1 MKKIMHRVKP
11 NSYAWLKYAELLY
24 FLIFTVFI
32 CIYVKNKNMFAL
44 SGSITML
51 FIGVIFIVIS
61 RLWSSCHRY
70 HRADKDFPEP
80 DFPAIKILLVFFGN
94 TISTG
99 FLI

>member
-51 FIGVIFIVIS
+51 FIGVIFIVIARYCKLCEARKIS
-61 RLWSSCHRY
+61 RLINQHLS
-70 HRADKDFPEP
+70 
-80 DFPAIKILLVFFGN
+80 
-94 TISTG
+94 
-99 FLI
+99 LIHI